1 MLDVWVC
8 SNCHSINR
16 ERATRCYKC
25 DAPRTAATGEGQ
37 GSRPR
42 RAILARI
49 TSPYRSTVELAV
61 FAGLFLLIFVGV
73 EIWSTLNEAAWIPQ
87 VQRLLDDVAAG
98 GAYDDGAWDAVLG
111 QRDPLALATLLAY
124 LIATVSFGGWLA
136 LSVANI
142 PALGGGEQ
150 PVSSV
155 RAFLS
160 SVVPVYN
167 LRKVPGIVQQVL
179 YRADPRRGG
188 VFMVALAFIGLA
200 GSWLVGRLLGIYLDS
215 RITAEAIHAAS
226 LADYAARVRPLV
238 DLAFAID
245 VIVSG
250 LISLGAVMLVAIMVE
265 AERRAA
271 ARNREIEAELGTV
284 A

>member
-8 SNCHSINR
+8 SSCHSINR

-25 DAPRTAATGEGQ
+25 EAPRAQATGEGE

-42 RAILARI
+42 RALLARMA
-49 TSPYRSTVELAV
+49 SPYRSTVELAV
-61 FAGLFLLIFVGV
+61 LAGLFLLIFVGV
-73 EIWSTLNEAAWIPQ
+73 EIWATIEEAGWIPQ
-87 VQRLLDDVAAG
+87 VKALLDGVAAG
-98 GAYDDGAWDAVLG
+98 GDFDAPAWQAVVD
-111 QRDPLALATLLAY
+111 QRDPLALPTLAAY
-124 LIATVSFGGWLA
+124 LIATAAFGGWLA
-136 LSVANI
+136 LSIANI
-142 PALGGGEQ
+142 PALGGGEP

-155 RAFLS
+155 RAFVS
-160 SVVPVYN
+160 SVVPFYN
-167 LRKVPGIVQQVL
+167 LRKVPGMVQEVL
-179 YRADPRRGG
+179 YRIDPRRGG
-188 VFMVALAFIGLA
+188 VFMVALAWIGLA
-200 GSWLVGRLLGIYLDS
+200 GSWIAGRALGIYLDT
-215 RITAEAIHAAS
+215 RISAEAYNATS

-245 VIVSG
+245 LLVTG
-250 LISLGAVMLVAIMVE
+250 LISLGAVMLVVIMFE